1 MGAMGDAA
9 SAKPTFVWIFDD
21 GRFALL
27 WVAYKC
33 ITHADLNTPAA
44 AVTGILIKIDVLEC
58 H

>member
-1 MGAMGDAA
+1 MGAMGDTA
-9 SAKPTFVWIFDD
+9 SAKPAFVRIFYD
-21 GRFALL
+21 GRLALL
-27 WVAYKC
+27 RVVYKC